1 MRGETN
7 LFPGVCREELTHRH
21 CIRALESLSQRT
33 AVGSVSHIASMQGQG
48 RTYARLKRIRHIV
61 EENSRNKH
69 PDFQILESFNDLV
82 LFVMSILHTSL
93 V

>member
-1 MRGETN
+1 
-7 LFPGVCREELTHRH
+7 
-21 CIRALESLSQRT
+21 
-33 AVGSVSHIASMQGQG
+33 MQGQSN
-48 RTYARLKRIRHIV
+48 TYARLKRIRHIV